1 MANPGHIDP
10 DPTFQMDWCW
20 TCFSFWFGSEFDSV
34 KIAILVSLF
43 TVTGNFFIVKMFES
57 VPVPVTLLFNLL
69 FLLILLF
76 WGYIFC
82 TYSKCSDKVWV
93 CVNLVLK
100 LFSFHSWAREWIYR
114 DMCLLRRDFS
124 FQTGPKNSLQKR
136 SSGNLAVF
144 FQCCVAVRIQIILPD
159 PTIRLC
165 RKLEPKI
172 SLQSETLGPTLVLS
186 CTGIPEHFFTLKVL
200 LTFVICF
207 LKDNFI

>member
-1 MANPGHIDP
+1 
-10 DPTFQMDWCW
+10 
-20 TCFSFWFGSEFDSV
+20 
-34 KIAILVSLF
+34 
-43 TVTGNFFIVKMFES
+43 MFES

-144 FQCCVAVRIQIILPD
+144 FQCCVAVRIQIILPY

-172 SLQSETLGPTLVLS
+172 SLQSETLGPHSSLELYWY
-186 CTGIPEHFFTLKVL
+186 TGTFFYFKSSTYVCYM
-200 LTFVICF
+200 FS
-207 LKDNFI
+207 